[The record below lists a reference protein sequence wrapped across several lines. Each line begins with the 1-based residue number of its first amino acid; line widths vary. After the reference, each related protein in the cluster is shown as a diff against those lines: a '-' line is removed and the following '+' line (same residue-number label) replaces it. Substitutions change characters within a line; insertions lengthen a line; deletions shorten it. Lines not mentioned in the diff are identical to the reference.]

1 MSVRPVRDGDVGP
14 LAVALA
20 RAFQDDPVT
29 CWVYASERK
38 RPHWSTRF
46 FAWQLRRLMVQDVS
60 WTTEDGAGGAALWAL
75 PGRWRE
81 DAGDTIKLLR
91 LTLLGVLPRLPRV
104 LRGLGQVE
112 LRHPSERHM
121 YLAVLGVDP
130 DRQGQGVGSQ
140 LIRPGLDLCD
150 RGACRP
156 TWRPARRPTSPST
169 AATASRCSTGST
181 SRRARRSGSSGAS
194 PPDGRVAVRHPV
206 RGGSGCVGI
215 ESGAP
220 GDPRRRVAETARPA
234 P

>member
-1 MSVRPVRDGDVGP
+1 MPVRPPREGDVDR

-20 RAFQDDPVT
+20 RAFHDDPVT
-29 CWVYASERK
+29 CWVYASARR

-46 FAWQLRRLMVQDVS
+46 FAWQLRRLMPQDVS

-81 DAGDTIKLLR
+81 DVGDTVKLLR
-91 LTLLGVLPRLPRV
+91 LTLPGVLPRLPRV

-112 LRHPSERHM
+112 LRHPVQEHL

-150 RGACRP
+150 RERLPAYLETGKEANLAFYGRHGFEVVDRLDLP
-156 TWRPARRPTSPST
+156 KGPPVWFLWREPA
-169 AATASRCSTGST
+169 
-181 SRRARRSGSSGAS
+181 
-194 PPDGRVAVRHPV
+194 
-206 RGGSGCVGI
+206 
-215 ESGAP
+215 
-220 GDPRRRVAETARPA
+220 
-234 P
+234 